1 MFSVE
6 TKLSALVELLEL
18 FIASSLC
25 NIIFYLCISLD
36 SSKCIFLCSGEKQS
50 FPGCE
55 SSNLYQ
61 MFLLGKDILNA
72 PFSAFWQ

>member
-6 TKLSALVELLEL
+6 TKLSALVELLQL

-25 NIIFYLCISLD
+25 IIIFYLHISLD
-36 SSKCIFLCSGEKQS
+36 ICKCIILSSGENQTFS
-50 FPGCE
+50 GCE

-61 MFLLGKDILNA
+61 MFLLGKDTLNA
-72 PFSAFWQ
+72 PFSAF

>member
-6 TKLSALVELLEL
+6 TELSALVELLEL
-18 FIASSLC
+18 SIASSLC
-25 NIIFYLCISLD
+25 NIIFCLHT
-36 SSKCIFLCSGEKQS
+36 SSDIHKRIFLSSGENQT

-61 MFLLGKDILNA
+61 MFLFGKGTLNA
-72 PFSAFWQ
+72 PFSIF